1 MNIQKLLLVSAIAM
15 PMSAAAVEVAG
26 EKLEVYG
33 KVHVSIDSSDR
44 DDDTV
49 TNDGMSISSNSSRLG
64 FKGKL
69 ATDSNIDVIYQIEQ
83 EIAFDDSNKSEFA
96 NRNTFI
102 GLASG
107 EHSFRAGVHDTP
119 LKTVASKWGIF
130 GDSVAERR
138 SIIGASATKGNQLN
152 ERVKN
157 MLMYQFKNKEIK
169 FQAMYA
175 VDPEGNNTGSVDDND
190 SKMKGLGVWY
200 TMGDLKLSAGYED
213 WKAHSVIEDGTA
225 YRIAATYKMDAH
237 QFGVI
242 YEDISSDADPLA
254 LVPNL
259 NALAFNRSA
268 YGVNWKWKYSKKA
281 DFRVQYLI
289 ADSADDSTD
298 TGANKLGLGVY
309 YALDKKA
316 KVYVA
321 YAKTSNDDNAKY
333 QAVDGGHG
341 DEVKTVTGGEPTAL
355 SVGIEFKF

>member
-1 MNIQKLLLVSAIAM
+1 MNIQKLLMASVIAM
-15 PMSAAAVEVAG
+15 PMTAGAVEVAG

-69 ATDSNIDVIYQIEQ
+69 ATESNIDVIYQIEQ

-107 EHSFRAGVHDTP
+107 EHSIRAGIHDTP
-119 LKTVASKWGIF
+119 LKSVASKWGIF

-152 ERVKN
+152 ERVNN
-157 MLMYQFKNKEIK
+157 MLMYQFKNKEVK

-190 SKMKGLGVWY
+190 SKMKGLGLWY
-200 TMGDLKLSAGYED
+200 TLGDLKLSVGYEE
-213 WKAHSVIEDGTA
+213 WKAHSVIEDGSA
-225 YRIAATYKMDAH
+225 YRIAATYKIDAH
-237 QFGVI
+237 QLGFI
-242 YEDISSDADPLA
+242 YEDIDSDGLSADA
-254 LVPNL
+254 LT
-259 NALAFNRSA
+259 FNRSA
-268 YGVNWKWKYSKKA
+268 YGVNWKWKFDKKA
-281 DFRVQYLI
+281 DFRVQYLV
-289 ADSADDSTD
+289 ADSADNSTD

-316 KVYVA
+316 KVYLA

>member
-33 KVHVSIDSSDR
+33 KVHVSIDISDR
-44 DDDTV
+44 DDDAV

-69 ATDSNIDVIYQIEQ
+69 ETKKNVDVIYQIEQ
-83 EIAFDDSNKSEFA
+83 EVSFDDSNKGNFA

-130 GDSVAERR
+130 GDSVGERR
-138 SIIGASATKGNQLN
+138 SIIGAGATKGNKLN
-152 ERVKN
+152 NRVKN
-157 MLMYQFKNKEIK
+157 MLMYQFKNKDMK
-169 FQAMYA
+169 LQAMYA

-190 SKMKGLGVWY
+190 TKMQGLGLWY
-200 TMGDLKLSAGYED
+200 KMGDLKLSAGWED
-213 WKAHSVIEDGTA
+213 WKAHSVIDDGSA
-225 YRIAATYKMDAH
+225 YRIAAIYKMDAH
-237 QFGVI
+237 QVGFI
-242 YEDISSDADPLA
+242 YEDISSDGTTGDA
-254 LVPNL
+254 LQ
-259 NALAFNRSA
+259 FNRSA
-268 YGVNWKWKYSKKA
+268 YGVNWKFQYSKKA
-281 DFRVQYLI
+281 DLRVQYMI
-289 ADSADDSTD
+289 ADSADNSTD

-309 YALDKKA
+309 YKLDKKV

-321 YAKTSNDDNAKY
+321 YAKTSNDDNAKF

-341 DEVKTVTGGEPTAL
+341 DEVKTVTGGSPTAL
-355 SVGIEFKF
+355 SAGIEFKF